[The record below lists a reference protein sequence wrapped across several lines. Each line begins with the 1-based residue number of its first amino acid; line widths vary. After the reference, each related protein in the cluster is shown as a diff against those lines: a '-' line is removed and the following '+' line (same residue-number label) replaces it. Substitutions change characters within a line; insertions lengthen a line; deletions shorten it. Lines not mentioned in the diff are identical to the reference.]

1 MAKKIITIVGV
12 TGNQGASVA
21 ELFVGK
27 ADWHVRGLTRDPSKP
42 ASRAWRDKGVELVIA
57 DLNDAASLKTA
68 FAGSTVIYGVTDF
81 WGILAD
87 PKVQERAQA
96 AGRPANVEAYE
107 VEVQQGR
114 NIVDAANATVDTLDR
129 FVLSTLS
136 STKKWSKGK
145 YTHNFHFDGKWEAV
159 DYLKASYPALAK
171 KTSFLQLALYMTNW
185 KIMPMGGPI
194 KQSDGTF
201 VLSIPADGD
210 APVPMVEPR
219 HDTGNFVN
227 ALLQVEPG
235 KNLLGYASML
245 SWDDFAT
252 LWGKIHGVTCRFQRL
267 ERTVLENA
275 VPGGIGEELADMFGY
290 IGDFG
295 YDGRDPS
302 VVYPKDLGVPVP
314 VYTIEE
320 YIKEEDWS
328 GVL

>member
-27 ADWHVRGLTRDPSKP
+27 ADWHVRGITRDPNKP
-42 ASRAWRDKGVELVIA
+42 ASRAWGDKGVELVTA
-57 DLNDAASLKTA
+57 DLNDVASLKTA
-68 FAGSTVIYGVTDF
+68 FAGSTVIFGVTDF

-87 PKVQERAQA
+87 PKVQESAQA
-96 AGRPANVEAYE
+96 KGCPGNVAAYE

-136 STKKWSKGK
+136 STKKWSKGQ
-145 YTHNFHFDGKWEAV
+145 YTHNLHFDGKWEAV

-171 KTSFLQLALYMTNW
+171 KTSFLQLALYMTNF
-185 KIMPMGGPI
+185 KTPMGGPV

-210 APVPMVEPR
+210 APVPMVEAR

-245 SWDDFAT
+245 SWNEFAA
-252 LWGKIHGVTCRFQRL
+252 LWGKTHGVTCRFQRL
-267 ERTVLENA
+267 DRTILENA
-275 VPGGIGEELADMFGY
+275 IPGGVGEELADMFGY